1 MKEEPR
7 KSSGWW
13 QTVPGI
19 LTAAAGAIT
28 AIAGLLVALHLI
40 GLFDTKSEQPVNQP
54 EIMQHR
60 AVSERASTVN
70 ETMTVKGTG
79 SETAKPPISDKT
91 PQYPVSLVTDT
102 QVRVGEVIYRIL
114 AAELDRYSDTKLS
127 LKFLIRVTNI
137 EAKYGVAIGSDY
149 FRLIVEDIPF
159 APEVSIIEAVA
170 LQSAKEG
177 EVKFI
182 FPATTSNIELQV
194 GEVGRETKRIPID
207 LKATKP

>member
-28 AIAGLLVALHLI
+28 AIAGLLVALHQI
-40 GLFDTKSEQPVNQP
+40 GVFDTKPEQPVDQP
-54 EIMQHR
+54 ENVQQH
-60 AVSERASTVN
+60 AVSERSSTVN
-70 ETMTVKGTG
+70 ETMTPKGTR
-79 SETAKPPISDKT
+79 SETAKPPIFNKT
-91 PQYPVSLVTDT
+91 PEYPVSLATDA
-102 QVRVGEVIYRIL
+102 QIRVGEVIYRVL

-127 LKFLIRVTNI
+127 LKFSIRVTNI
-137 EAKYGVAIGSDY
+137 EAKYGVAIGPDY
-149 FRLIVEDIPF
+149 FRLIVEDVPF

-170 LQSAKEG
+170 LQSSKEG

-182 FPATTSNIELQV
+182 FPATTGNIEFQV

-207 LKATKP
+207 LKAAKP